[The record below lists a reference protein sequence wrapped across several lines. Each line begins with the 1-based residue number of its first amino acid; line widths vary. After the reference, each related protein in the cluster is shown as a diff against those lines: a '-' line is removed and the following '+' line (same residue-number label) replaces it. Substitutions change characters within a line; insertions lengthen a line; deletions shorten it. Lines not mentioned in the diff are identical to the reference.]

1 MAEGKKRDLEDEKN
15 FLILRKYYSESTK
28 TGSGPPSMIY
38 RGSRMQR
45 GSGLGSIIGSIFKSP
60 IVRRGLK
67 YGAKAALS
75 TGGDLLSNIDSG
87 DNFKTAAKKSFS
99 KQQLVQKRKAVEA
112 IKRMVRPRKPVK
124 KGYKKLN
131 RRKKRADNFGTL
143 DE

>member
-1 MAEGKKRDLEDEKN
+1 MAEGKKRDLEDEKK

-60 IVRRGLK
+60 IVRKGLK

-99 KQQLVQKRKAVEA
+99 KQQLVQKRRAVEA
-112 IKRMVRPRKPVK
+112 IKRMVRPSPVK
-124 KGYKKLN
+124 KGYKKLK
-131 RRKKRADNFGTL
+131 RRKRRADNFGTL
-143 DE
+143 NG